1 MSYIHFYGHTRPYGY
16 FSNFYE
22 RSFMVDG
29 KTYST
34 NEHYFQSKKFEGTPH
49 ELIVANAD
57 TPSATKRLGGQR
69 SRPLRADWDA
79 VKDDIMF
86 NGVMAKFSQHNDLKQ
101 LLLTTRKPV
110 HTITTHLDTSQEI
123 LSTVMDI
130 LDVRKKAE
138 TKVRMYSYIVLGIL
152 LVIGAG
158 VYMMVK
164 GDAGKTI
171 IIAALITSIPT
182 ILKAVFMEGVA
193 KLQDREIEKRYSR
206 KQILKG
212 KMDQF
217 RKELNR

>member
-101 LLLTTRKPV
+101 LLLNTGNAILCEHTTRDKYWGDGGDPQWTPTS
-110 HTITTHLDTSQEI
+110 TIGKNKLGIILMRVRDI
-123 LSTVMDI
+123 LSI
-130 LDVRKKAE
+130 
-138 TKVRMYSYIVLGIL
+138 
-152 LVIGAG
+152 
-158 VYMMVK
+158 
-164 GDAGKTI
+164 
-171 IIAALITSIPT
+171 
-182 ILKAVFMEGVA
+182 
-193 KLQDREIEKRYSR
+193 
-206 KQILKG
+206 
-212 KMDQF
+212 
-217 RKELNR
+217 